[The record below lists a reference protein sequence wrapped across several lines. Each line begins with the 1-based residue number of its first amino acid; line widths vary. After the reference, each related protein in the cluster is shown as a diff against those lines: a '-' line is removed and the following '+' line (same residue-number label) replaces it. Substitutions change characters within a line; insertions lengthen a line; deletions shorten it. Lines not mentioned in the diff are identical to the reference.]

1 MVSKGRKS
9 GIRFGHWLAQ
19 TRSGQGKT
27 QEQLAEA
34 ADLTRNYISLLENGQ
49 RKPSL
54 ETARRIGLALG
65 VDWNEVVGASAEVPA
80 VSVSAARK
88 RMARMLEQVPQDSL
102 ETVEEILRKVISLTQ
117 VVGR

>member
-1 MVSKGRKS
+1 MAAKRRES
-9 GIRFGHWLAQ
+9 GIRFGQWLAK
-19 TRSGQGKT
+19 TRSALGKT

-88 RMARMLEQVPQDSL
+88 RMARMLEQVPQDRL

-117 VVGR
+117 VIER